1 MLLLKKDDI
10 KKVFTMRDA
19 IEADKEAFR
28 IYCEGKSVNPLRT
41 NISVPSQ
48 DASMLFMPGYVEELG
63 CGGIKIVSVFLK
75 MLKRQTSNSSNS
87 TIIRWR
93 NWRS

>member
-48 DASMLFMPGYVEELG
+48 DASMLFMPGYIEELG
-63 CGGIKIVSVFLK
+63 CGGIKIVSVFPK
-75 MLKRQTSNSSNS
+75 NAQKANQ
-87 TIIRWR
+87 
-93 NWRS
+93 

>member
-48 DASMLFMPGYVEELG
+48 DASMLF
-63 CGGIKIVSVFLK
+63 
-75 MLKRQTSNSSNS
+75 
-87 TIIRWR
+87 
-93 NWRS
+93 

>member
-41 NISVPSQ
+41 NI
-48 DASMLFMPGYVEELG
+48 LFQV
-63 CGGIKIVSVFLK
+63 K
-75 MLKRQTSNSSNS
+75 MLVCYLCQDT
-87 TIIRWR
+87 
-93 NWRS
+93 

>member
-48 DASMLFMPGYVEELG
+48 DASMLFNFFIYNFF
-63 CGGIKIVSVFLK
+63 IFSIILK
-75 MLKRQTSNSSNS
+75 QVN
-87 TIIRWR
+87 
-93 NWRS
+93 

>member
-41 NISVPSQ
+41 NK
-48 DASMLFMPGYVEELG
+48 F
-63 CGGIKIVSVFLK
+63 
-75 MLKRQTSNSSNS
+75 
-87 TIIRWR
+87 
-93 NWRS
+93 